1 MRFSLES
8 NVVKKTNIFKKI
20 FKKLF
25 GLKES
30 SIIIPTL
37 LLLIVVQ
44 IVNPVFLSSGNII
57 NILRSSSFTL
67 ITALGMTFVMIS
79 GGIDLSVGSVVALGG
94 VICGLALQTGMPIIL
109 SILLGL
115 GAGVLVGLINGLII
129 VKFKIAPLM
138 MTLGTMYIA
147 RGIVYVLTEG
157 VPVYPLPK
165 AFEQI
170 EQGYFL
176 HIPTICWVA
185 FFLSVL
191 AHFLL
196 SNTTFG
202 RSIYAIGGNSEAARV
217 SGIKVQ
223 MIKYLI
229 YAITAG
235 FCALTG
241 IFMASRLGSSQAG
254 AGTGFELAVIAAV
267 VIGGTSVF
275 GGIGTILGTVVGVL
289 FTNMLSNSMT
299 ILKISIFWQTFAVGL
314 ILVIAVI
321 LDGYK
326 REKSKAI

>member
-1 MRFSLES
+1 ME
-8 NVVKKTNIFKKI
+8 NKVVRRTNIFKK
-20 FKKLF
+20 LF
-25 GLKES
+25 ALKES

-37 LLLIVVQ
+37 LLVIIVE
-44 IVNPVFLSSGNII
+44 IINPVFLSGNNVI
-57 NILRSSSFTL
+57 NILRSSSYTL
-67 ITALGMTFVMIS
+67 IAALGMTFVMIS

-94 VICGLALQTGMPIIL
+94 VICGFSMQLGIPIFL

-115 GAGVLVGLINGLII
+115 ISGLIVGLINGLII

-147 RGIVYVLTEG
+147 RGVVYVLTEG
-157 VPVYPLPK
+157 APVYPLPK

-170 EQGYFL
+170 EQSYFL
-176 HIPTICWVA
+176 YIPTICWVSFILA
-185 FFLSVL
+185 IM

-202 RSIYAIGGNSEAARV
+202 RSIYAIGGNSEAARL

-223 MIKYLI
+223 KIKYLI
-229 YAITAG
+229 YTITG
-235 FCALTG
+235 IFCALTG
-241 IFMASRLGSSQAG
+241 IFQASRLGSAQAG

-267 VIGGTSVF
+267 VIGGTSTF
-275 GGIGTILGTVVGVL
+275 GGIGTILGTVVGVI

-299 ILKISIFWQTFAVGL
+299 ILKISIFWQTLAVGL